1 MKTINMLLK
10 INKLNVDSDMLDEQD
25 NEGRTALMVAAGQD
39 LYINLEE
46 IDFNNTLPIDYI
58 ETKWTNVD
66 GAQILLDLGA
76 EPNIQ
81 DKEGNTALMFATSW
95 GEDTN
100 IVTKLLTQGADIN
113 IKNKYD
119 RTALDYAIEFWLNK
133 KSGNSSL
140 FLRYYYEFTRSK
152 AINAWFKEW
161 KNEAMIETLLD
172 SNASV
177 SYQSQDTLPTPL
189 LKALN
194 AEFSL
199 SALIYDYKTSERKL
213 KIIERLINNETISMM
228 DEDGNDPL
236 NFSASFVDNLAVFN
250 FVLQHTVNL
259 NSQNKLGN
267 TALMTIISDYPLYPD
282 KTIMLKKLK
291 MLLGRKPNLNLQ
303 DQYGKTAVMLALA
316 VDIPTLEML
325 LNSGASVNVR
335 DNDNQTALWYA
346 DVVIVDLLVNHG
358 IEINAQDNYGRTAL
372 MDAVLFNKTDRVK
385 VLLKHGADVT
395 INDDQY
401 NMTAIVESHSND
413 DIFRLLMRSGQV
425 RGDDVL
431 FLIMTSNYAYY
442 KPKKV
447 VGQMKILFYEE
458 QVNINAVNTD
468 GQTALMLAIQKEQ
481 QIWFDL
487 ILEQNPNIDQQDNNG
502 FTALMYVAQQNYAGY
517 FAKMLLEHGA
527 SPSITSNAGKT
538 ALDIAIHHCEDDMCR
553 VFSKHVFRTKN

>member
-1 MKTINMLLK
+1 MLLK

-100 IVTKLLTQGADIN
+100 IVTKLLNQGADIN

-228 DEDGNDPL
+228 DEYGNDPL
-236 NFSASFVDNLAVFN
+236 NFAASFVDNLAVFN

-282 KTIMLKKLK
+282 KTIILKKLK

-303 DQYGKTAVMLALA
+303 DKDGKTAVMLASA

-335 DNDNQTALWYA
+335 DNYNQTALWYA

-468 GQTALMLAIQKEQ
+468 GQTSLMLAIQKEQ

-502 FTALMYVAQQNYAGY
+502 FTALMYVAQQYEPDR
-517 FAKMLLEHGA
+517 FAKMLLDHGA
-527 SPSITSNAGKT
+527 SPSITSNEGKT
-538 ALDIAIHHCEDDMCR
+538 ALDIAIHLCKDLWCKEW
-553 VFSKHVFRTKN
+553 VKKVFRT